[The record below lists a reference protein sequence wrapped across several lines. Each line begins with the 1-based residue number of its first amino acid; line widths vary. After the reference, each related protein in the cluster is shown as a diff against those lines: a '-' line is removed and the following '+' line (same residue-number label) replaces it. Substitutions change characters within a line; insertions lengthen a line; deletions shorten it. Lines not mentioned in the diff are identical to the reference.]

1 MLKDKLQRV
10 KLADLNPAK
19 YNPNEMD
26 VTERRLLKQS
36 LKHYGYIENI
46 VVNKD
51 LTIIDGHH
59 RVEELLDSG
68 VEEEDVVIL
77 DLSKDEEKAL
87 NLALRRIK
95 GKADPVLELKIIEDL
110 SLKGFDVELAGFDDV
125 KLQELSTEIKPE
137 KKEVK
142 EDDFDP
148 ESVSEST
155 CKKGD
160 LWQLGRHRL
169 LCGDATT
176 KEDLKKLVANDKID
190 MVFTDP
196 PYDFKDVNWL
206 QPLFKDDIEIFVM
219 NSDKRLVDYA
229 SIYGEYFRYFFTVEL
244 SPAILVNNK
253 MAMTGHDLIGYF
265 RKGKT
270 RLQNLHDA
278 FSTHIKLN
286 KRKDGEHR
294 HEKKIELPSNFIQH
308 YSFKNENILDLFG
321 GSGSTLIACEQLER
335 NCYMMEL
342 EPSNCDIIIKRFE
355 DFTGEKANKIS

>member
-1 MLKDKLQRV
+1 LIKGELSMLKDKLQRV

-125 KLQELSTEIKPE
+125 KLQELQD
-137 KKEVK
+137 EV
-142 EDDFDP
+142 P
-148 ESVSEST
+148 
-155 CKKGD
+155 
-160 LWQLGRHRL
+160 
-169 LCGDATT
+169 
-176 KEDLKKLVANDKID
+176 
-190 MVFTDP
+190 
-196 PYDFKDVNWL
+196 DFKPTSPED
-206 QPLFKDDIEIFVM
+206 QPRL
-219 NSDKRLVDYA
+219 DK
-229 SIYGEYFRYFFTVEL
+229 
-244 SPAILVNNK
+244 
-253 MAMTGHDLIGYF
+253 
-265 RKGKT
+265 
-270 RLQNLHDA
+270 
-278 FSTHIKLN
+278 
-286 KRKDGEHR
+286 
-294 HEKKIELPSNFIQH
+294 
-308 YSFKNENILDLFG
+308 
-321 GSGSTLIACEQLER
+321 
-335 NCYMMEL
+335 L
-342 EPSNCDIIIKRFE
+342 EPIICPECGYEIQRK
-355 DFTGEKANKIS
+355 